1 MYVLVIVLINFVNM
15 IVPLSS
21 CLFSTFILDFHWG
34 PSSVQSSFI
43 KMSKQSKTAGWP
55 GWRVGVD
62 NFCKEYF
69 CLGNISCCLRIISMI
84 NGWSLKLEQISSGN
98 EIVDK
103 AKYWSKTRPWSHPSN
118 FIRIFF
124 LSLKTPCQ
132 WWFRSLGIKTD
143 YAHHTIII
151 KKNVIQEKVSER
163 VCSVLFP
170 LALIK

>member
-132 WWFRSLGIKTD
+132 WWFRTWCIKTD

-151 KKNVIQEKVSER
+151 KKKVIQEKVFR
-163 VCSVLFP
+163 ACLFCSFP
-170 LALIK
+170 PCLD